1 MIQEYIE
8 NYRKVHRHPVNQAL
22 HAVGIPMIIV
32 SLVWVFFN
40 WKIGLALFVLGWILQ
55 FIGHAFEGK
64 PPAFLSNPKYLII
77 GPLWLVQKWVRKILG
92 KEPAESPPKEPLKT
106 Q

>member
-8 NYRKVHRHPVNQAL
+8 NYRRVHRHPVNQAL

-40 WKIGLALFVLGWILQ
+40 WKIGLGLFVLGWILQ

-64 PPAFLSNPKYLII
+64 APAFFSNPKYLII
-77 GPLWLVQKWVRKILG
+77 GPMWLIQKGFRKITG
-92 KEPAESPPKEPLKT
+92 KAPPEQGATK
-106 Q
+106 

>member
-8 NYRKVHRHPVNQAL
+8 NYRRVHRHPVNQAL
-22 HAVGIPMIIV
+22 HAVGIPMIVV

-40 WKIGLALFVLGWILQ
+40 WKIGVALFVIGWILQ
-55 FIGHAFEGK
+55 FVGHAFEGK

-77 GPLWLVQKWVRKILG
+77 GPMWLVQKGWKKLTG
-92 KEPAESPPKEPLKT
+92 KNTEEVSPKEPLKT